1 MSQLLDS
8 KFHGVIG
15 RIEEQ
20 YGVTVSFDTKRKA
33 LRKYGRNIDLDTG
46 GFEQVWVTGGLEV
59 LPTDNTITHFAST
72 STSDVGNVLKLEGH
86 TIDGSGNK
94 SFISQEITLNGQ
106 NKTALTTPLA
116 RATRL
121 FNNGATEFLGT
132 VYVSKDVAYSVG
144 VPASD
149 IHITVLPGDQQTLK
163 AATSMSSTDWF
174 VITELAFEVKRSV
187 NATVDFKLQV
197 REQNGVWRTQFTS
210 ALSNSQPSI
219 EYTFSVVEIIVP
231 ANADVRILAET
242 SANNTVVDAEM
253 AGLLANTVR
262 VL

>member
-20 YGVTVSFDTKRKA
+20 YGVTVSFDTKRKD

-46 GFEQVWVTGGLEV
+46 GFEQVWVTGGIEV

-72 STSDVGNVLKLEGH
+72 STGDVGTALKLEGH

-94 SFISQEITLNGQ
+94 SFVSQEITLNGQ
-106 NKTALTTPLA
+106 NKTALPTPLA

-121 FNNGATEFLGT
+121 YNDGATEFTGT

-149 IHITVLPGDQQTLK
+149 IHITILPADQQTLK

-174 VITELAFEVKRSV
+174 VITELGFSVNRSV
-187 NATVDFKLQV
+187 SATVDFVLQV
-197 REQNGVWRTQFTS
+197 RKLNGVWRTQFRST
-210 ALSNSQPSI
+210 LSSSQSSI
-219 EYTFSVVEIIVP
+219 EYMFNVVEIVVP

-242 SANNTVVDAEM
+242 STNNTVVDAEM